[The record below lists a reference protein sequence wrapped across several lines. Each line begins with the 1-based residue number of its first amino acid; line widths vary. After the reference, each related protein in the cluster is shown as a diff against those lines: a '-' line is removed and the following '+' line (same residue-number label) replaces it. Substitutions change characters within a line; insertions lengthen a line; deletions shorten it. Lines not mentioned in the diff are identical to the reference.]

1 VRKWGLPPAPGLPSG
16 AAGRGFHPEH
26 VAPLPAVRPLTVL
39 EFIRDEEGVWSL
51 PARLVA
57 DLARRHPGVRFESPP
72 DRAAAERLLPEADVV
87 YGVLVDEE
95 NLHLARRLRWIHV
108 SAAGVGSLLFP
119 ALVESEVVLTN
130 GRGLHAV
137 SMAEHALG
145 LMLAFARKLHLARD
159 LQHERRWEQVGQW
172 TQRPPFGQLAG
183 STLGLVGLGAVG
195 SALAA
200 RAAALEMRVVAVRPH
215 PQADPAPAHEQ
226 WGLERLPELLGR
238 ADWVVLAAPHT
249 QATRGLIGRAE
260 LARMK
265 PGAVLVNLGRGALV
279 DEPALVAAL
288 QAGRIAG
295 AALDVVS
302 REPLAADSPLWDLPN
317 VILTPHVSGLGP
329 DYWERAV
336 EQFSGNLERHLA
348 GRPLLNVVDKRAG
361 Y

>member
-1 VRKWGLPPAPGLPSG
+1 M
-16 AAGRGFHPEH
+16 
-26 VAPLPAVRPLTVL
+26 L
-39 EFIRDEEGVWSL
+39 EYIRDPEGVWTL

-57 DLARRHPGVRFESPP
+57 DLARRYPGVRFESPP

-87 YGVLVDEE
+87 YGVLVDDG
-95 NLHLARRLRWIHV
+95 NFPLARRLRWIHV

-119 ALVESEVVLTN
+119 ALAASDVVFTN

-159 LQHERRWEQVGQW
+159 LQRERRWEQVGLW
-172 TQRPPFGQLAG
+172 TEPPPFGQLAG
-183 STLGLVGLGAVG
+183 GTLGLVGLGAIG
-195 SALAA
+195 SALAE
-200 RAAALEMRVVAVRPH
+200 RSAALGLRVIAVRPH
-215 PQADPAPAHEQ
+215 PAGDPRPAHEQ
-226 WGLERLPELLGR
+226 WGLARLPELLER

-249 QATRGLIGRAE
+249 AATRGMIGATE

-265 PGAVLVNLGRGALV
+265 PGAVLINLGRGALV

-288 QAGRIAG
+288 RAGCIAG
-295 AALDVVS
+295 AALDVV
-302 REPLAADSPLWDLPN
+302 RAEPLAADSPLWAMPN

-329 DYWERAV
+329 RYWERAV
-336 EQFSGNLERHLA
+336 EQFAANLERFLA
-348 GRPLLNVVDKRAG
+348 GRPLVNVVDKHAG